1 MNNKGTNHTEASL
14 CIYCLDVAK
23 GMVEGDVPDF
33 HINCALLET
42 SLTLSAF
49 VLQTLLIKKS
59 IIANAIFF
67 IFKTATMIFK
77 MAAKLIIFQQIKVPR
92 DFLTYFSP
100 PGQFFIR
107 ATLFPGTPLIH
118 KNVSKNP

>member
-49 VLQTLLIKKS
+49 VLQTLLITKL

-77 MAAKLIIFQQIKVPR
+77 MAAKLIIKPVMR
-92 DFLTYFSP
+92 FSRN
-100 PGQFFIR
+100 GVY
-107 ATLFPGTPLIH
+107 L
-118 KNVSKNP
+118 

>member
-14 CIYCLDVAK
+14 VCIEAK

-42 SLTLSAF
+42 SLTRSAF
-49 VLQTLLIKKS
+49 VLQTLLITNS
-59 IIANAIFF
+59 ILFNAIFF
-67 IFKTATMIFK
+67 IFKMATMIFK

-92 DFLTYFSP
+92 D
-100 PGQFFIR
+100 
-107 ATLFPGTPLIH
+107 LI
-118 KNVSKNP
+118 